1 MDRRAAITAVRAF
14 AIAAQPSRG
23 RAYTQSFER
32 LVEIFR
38 RAEDP
43 GSRNAALG
51 ALRNIEP
58 RSRAIAVW
66 REVATQEDLD
76 PGFIIGPDVAV
87 NLICK
92 HGGLEGQLLLRQLY
106 TRDEL
111 HPDARKWVAI
121 MIRNDFERG
130 C

>member
-1 MDRRAAITAVRAF
+1 M
-14 AIAAQPSRG
+14 
-23 RAYTQSFER
+23 SFES
-32 LVEIFR
+32 LVDIFR

-51 ALRNIEP
+51 ALRMIEP

-66 REVATQEDLD
+66 RDVATQEELD
-76 PGFIIGPDVAV
+76 TAFVIGPTVAV
-87 NLICK
+87 NFICAY
-92 HGGLEGQLLLRQLY
+92 GGLEGQLLLRQLY
-106 TRDEL
+106 MRDEL

-121 MIRNDFERG
+121 MIKNDFKRG